1 MATDASILREEL
13 WGLLGDLPGREA
25 PVSCTVV
32 AVEER
37 EDYVLEVL
45 RLELNG
51 IETVPAFFARPR
63 GVEGPLPTVLFN
75 HSHGGAYGRGKNELT
90 GGADYLQDPPYAVAL
105 TRAGYNAL
113 CIDAWALGG
122 RQGRTE
128 SEIFK
133 EMLWRGQVMWGMMV
147 FDSVRAV
154 DYLLTRED
162 VDAAR
167 IGTVGLSMGS
177 MMAWWTAALDERIR
191 VCIDLCCMTDF
202 EALVQAR
209 GLDGH
214 GLYCFVPRLLKHF
227 STARINELIC
237 PRPHLCLAGN
247 YDLLTP
253 PKGLSRVDAHLRAAY
268 TAAGRS
274 EAWEMVRY
282 DQGHFESPDM
292 RRRALA
298 FFDRWL

>member
-1 MATDASILREEL
+1 M

-25 PVSCTVV
+25 PVSGLAV
-32 AVEER
+32 AVQER
-37 EDYVLEVL
+37 GDYVLEVL

-51 IETVPAFFARPR
+51 IETVPAFFVRPS
-63 GVEGPLPTVLFN
+63 GAKGPRPTVLFN
-75 HSHGGAYGRGKNELT
+75 HSHGGGYERGKNELI

-105 TRAGYNAL
+105 ARAGYNGL
-113 CIDAWALGG
+113 CIDAWAFGE

-214 GLYCFVPRLLKHF
+214 GLYCFVPGLFKHF

-253 PKGLSRVDAHLRAAY
+253 PEGLDSVDDHLRAAY
-268 TAAGRS
+268 AAAGRP

-282 DQGHFESPDM
+282 DQGHFENPDM
-292 RRRALA
+292 RRRMLA
-298 FFDRWL
+298 FFERWL